1 MSNPGKYMSI
11 SREQRT
17 CRIIEIKEIDKP
29 YFIKLHENVI
39 NNEWNIIDFFI
50 DNNTTN
56 DILNRAKIYSKNIS
70 VLLDESVDQYIIDF
84 FKKNNIRVKMQ
95 INFDYE

>member
-1 MSNPGKYMSI
+1 MSNFGKYMSV
-11 SREQRT
+11 SREQHT